1 MSRHGQVILSKMIWM
16 IDSYEQSHA
25 NLRQLVDD
33 LGSMYQ
39 SLEQGEQPVE
49 REWRDAFQ
57 PLDELLCDRS
67 VNDYERI
74 RTQIEKNLASL
85 RRLLAGCQQREATQV
100 AG

>member
-1 MSRHGQVILSKMIWM
+1 MSRHGQVILTKMIGM
-16 IDSYEQSHA
+16 IDSYEQNHA

-33 LGSMYQ
+33 LGSMCQ
-39 SLEQGEQPVE
+39 SLEKGEQPDG

-67 VNDYERI
+67 ESDYEQI
-74 RTQIEKNLASL
+74 RSQIDRNLATL
-85 RRLLAGCQQREATQV
+85 RRLLAGCKQRAATQA

>member
-1 MSRHGQVILSKMIWM
+1 MSRHGQVVLSKMIGM

-25 NLRQLVDD
+25 NLRHLVDD
-33 LGSMYQ
+33 LGSMCQ
-39 SLEQGEQPVE
+39 SLEAGEHPAE
-49 REWRDAFQ
+49 REWRDAFR

-67 VNDYERI
+67 VSDYETI

-85 RRLLAGCQQREATQV
+85 RRLLVDCQQRAATQA